1 MGERTQLFINVTD
14 ENNEKLLGTVIHYQW
29 GIETKMLLDALN
41 IATNLN
47 NDTNLSLSESIYDV
61 MDEEEKEKYH
71 DLDYVLTNCVGLHN
85 PKKARFL
92 RSEISKMING
102 NHEVMNISETND
114 TFVDRLNKLLTKYPE
129 SQRQKLLLEP
139 RIGND
144 IEYLEYEILDAYN
157 ATYKD
162 FKDQCDNNDGFMIM
176 DVKFTNRSASNIV
189 DLDNQNDLEKIRFGF
204 VLSDDNGNPTKPV
217 TLEEYAKLPI
227 NDLSDMFIYCYK
239 GLLQSLNIGFLSID
253 EMKSKLEL

>member
-14 ENNEKLLGTVIHYQW
+14 KNNEKLLGTVIHYQW

-41 IATNLN
+41 IATNLP
-47 NDTNLSLSESIYDV
+47 TWLYDV
-61 MDEEEKEKYH
+61 TNEQEKEKYR
-71 DLDYVLTNCVGLHN
+71 DLDYVLANCVGLHN
-85 PKKARFL
+85 PKKARLL
-92 RSEISKMING
+92 RSAIFKLVNG
-102 NHEVMNISETND
+102 NHETMNISETND
-114 TFVDRLNKLLTKYPE
+114 TFVDYLNKLLINYPE
-129 SQRQKLLLEP
+129 NQRQKLLLEP

-144 IEYLEYEILDAYN
+144 IECLEYEILDAYN

-176 DVKFTNRSASNIV
+176 DVKYTNRNALSRPYFGSQNN
-189 DLDNQNDLEKIRFGF
+189 LDKIRFGF

-227 NDLSDMFIYCYK
+227 NNLSDKFIYCYK
-239 GLLQSLNIGFLSID
+239 GLLQSLNIGLLSID
-253 EMKSKLEL
+253 EVKSKLEL

>member
-29 GIETKMLLDALN
+29 GIKTKMLLDALH
-41 IATNLN
+41 IATNLPMW
-47 NDTNLSLSESIYDV
+47 LYDV
-61 MDEEEKEKYH
+61 TNEQEKEKYR

-85 PKKARFL
+85 PKKARLL
-92 RSEISKMING
+92 RSEIFKLVDG
-102 NHEVMNISETND
+102 NHEAMNISETND
-114 TFVDRLNKLLTKYPE
+114 TFVDYLNKLLINYLE
-129 SQRQKLLLEP
+129 NQRQKLLLEP

-144 IEYLEYEILDAYN
+144 IECLEYEILDAYN

-176 DVKFTNRSASNIV
+176 DVKYNNQS
-189 DLDNQNDLEKIRFGF
+189 DLDKDSFGSQNNLEKIRFGF
-204 VLSDDNGNPTKPV
+204 ILSDDGNPTKPV

-227 NDLSDMFIYCYK
+227 NNLSDKFINSYK
-239 GLLQSLNIGFLSID
+239 GLLQSLDIGFLSID
-253 EMKSKLEL
+253 EVKSKLEL

>member
-29 GIETKMLLDALN
+29 GIETRMLLDALH
-41 IATNLN
+41 IATNLPMW
-47 NDTNLSLSESIYDV
+47 LYDV
-61 MDEEEKEKYH
+61 TNEQEKEKYR

-85 PKKARFL
+85 PKKARLL
-92 RSEISKMING
+92 RSEIFKLVDG

-114 TFVDRLNKLLTKYPE
+114 TFVDYLNKLLINYPE
-129 SQRQKLLLEP
+129 NQRQKLLLEP

-144 IEYLEYEILDAYN
+144 IECLEYEILDAYN

-176 DVKFTNRSASNIV
+176 DVEYNNQS
-189 DLDNQNDLEKIRFGF
+189 DLDKDSFGSQNNLEKIRFGF
-204 VLSDDNGNPTKPV
+204 ILSDYGNPTKPV

-227 NDLSDMFIYCYK
+227 NNLSDKFINSYK
-239 GLLQSLNIGFLSID
+239 GLLQSLDIGFLSID
-253 EMKSKLEL
+253 EVKSKLEL